1 MKRFTIFI
9 KILDSQDLKV
19 ALLKWYVML
28 YTYIVAIFILY
39 SGEESRHNFGAQGHQ
54 FFPPNYGTC
63 FEFVKLVSKAM
74 LVILGLGRA
83 I

>member
-1 MKRFTIFI
+1 MKRFTMFI
-9 KILDSQDLKV
+9 KILDSQDSKV
-19 ALLKWYVML
+19 ALLEWDVML
-28 YTYIVAIFILY
+28 NTYIVVIFILY
-39 SGEESRHNFGAQGHQ
+39 SGDETRHNIGAQGHQ
-54 FFPPNYGTC
+54 FCPPNYGTC